1 MREKENIALPSDM
14 VIHLLLD
21 LAPHT
26 RISKHIPGKITIQ
39 FSFSAL
45 GILKNANLKNIGYP
59 VPGIRKTRTS
69 LWKRSMVIEYDEN
82 RIPFNIWEDLLR
94 YDHDPAQRIIV
105 TTQLRKILDRS
116 NL

>member
-1 MREKENIALPSDM
+1 MREKENVALLSDA

-21 LAPHT
+21 LVPHT

-39 FSFSAL
+39 FSFSVL
-45 GILKNANLKNIGYP
+45 SILKNANLKNLAHP
-59 VPGIRKTRTS
+59 VPGIRKARTS
-69 LWKRSMVIEYDEN
+69 LWRRSAVIEYDEN
-82 RIPFNIWEDLLR
+82 RIPFNVWEDLVR

-105 TTQLRKILDRS
+105 TSQLRKILDRS

>member
-1 MREKENIALPSDM
+1 MRENENVDLPSDV

-39 FSFSAL
+39 FSFSSL
-45 GILKNANLKNIGYP
+45 SILKHANLKNIAYP
-59 VPGIRKTRTS
+59 VPGIRKARTS
-69 LWKRSMVIEYDEN
+69 LWRRSVVIEYDEN
-82 RIPFNIWEDLLR
+82 RIPFNVWEDLFR
-94 YDHDPAQRIIV
+94 YDHDPAQRIIIIS
-105 TTQLRKILDRS
+105 QLRKILDRS